1 MQWARFGPRRI
12 AVNAEPIFMKL
23 EQLPPEDHPG
33 THHAKLYLDSTIDVG
48 GLGEYAA
55 QSASQQ
61 RQQRQL

>member
-1 MQWARFGPRRI
+1 
-12 AVNAEPIFMKL
+12 VNAEPIFMKL